1 MALPFNPREVLA
13 AARDAVAMAVG
24 ARVDQPHPLAEGLT
38 LRKIAVACGEISKP
52 RMSFE
57 NDLAVM
63 GRGMATSDFA
73 KILADGVAQI
83 TIATYG
89 SQAEHNAFTDTVEV
103 ANFKPAAL
111 PALDG
116 DMSLEPLGENA
127 EIQRGYAFLAAG
139 AAREVSLTTFARAVV
154 ISRESIIND
163 ELGGISKVLAT
174 LGASAARLESRMVS
188 DALEENPALDDGREV
203 FHADH
208 MNVVAAALDA
218 IGLGQAMA
226 LLRTQPTSAGLRA
239 DLRARHLVVAPDL
252 EYVANRL
259 IVESSLDVKVSSLAN
274 LPNGRWFL
282 MADKVGCPTVA
293 TLRLQGAKLP
303 VRVESRRGPIK
314 ADGAGV
320 RVIADLGACMLRR
333 TGIVRGGV

>member
-1 MALPFNPREVLA
+1 MIV
-13 AARDAVAMAVG
+13 RDA
-24 ARVDQPHPLAEGLT
+24 T
-38 LRKIAVACGEISKP
+38 
-52 RMSFE
+52 
-57 NDLAVM
+57 
-63 GRGMATSDFA
+63 
-73 KILADGVAQI
+73 
-83 TIATYG
+83 
-89 SQAEHNAFTDTVEV
+89 
-103 ANFKPAAL
+103 
-111 PALDG
+111 
-116 DMSLEPLGENA
+116 
-127 EIQRGYAFLAAG
+127 
-139 AAREVSLTTFARAVV
+139 
-154 ISRESIIND
+154 IND

-320 RVIADLGACMLRR
+320 RVIAELGACMLRR